1 MHHEGYLSSAVRS
14 TLRPIAIKGDGESIE
29 SLTSYI
35 GRLAWHHSVKPSLLI
50 GSLIDPGKSPG
61 FLNHEIATSFN
72 SLTPKTATIIESIS
86 AQSGLAHHWVAAMT
100 FVHLHDQIDHS
111 ARGFIRKTKQ
121 WCPVCY
127 HEDHS
132 NGGHYDRLA
141 WSLQGVSHCVK
152 HRCKLRD
159 YCQYC
164 LKAQPY
170 ISTKCEVGFCHHCEQ
185 SLSESILSKRA
196 DADCRESEV
205 YSSLVLGI
213 VDQTLAETEGLESI
227 LRQIAYMFS
236 AEGITPFA
244 EFLKMERH
252 CVERWMTGETKPAL
266 KSVQRVF
273 GKLKVPWADVLMKR
287 MSASEIIES
296 NKRSRSKVQWS
307 RRELD
312 PERELRVVDGEILHD
327 DQPSARKVRSAAAIE
342 RIERYLDQ
350 IISGK
355 VKPYSRAKIAA
366 TLGVSSGYLESLFG
380 GKVKLISEIYKKY
393 LDDLSVSRTELLK
406 AEIYVSLQMVYQDG
420 EAPSWSNVGA
430 HLSEDLHKR
439 FSMTEMARIRK
450 EAIPD
455 VFSGRYQE
463 KVQRA
468 KKSLGFFQR
477 KR

>member
-1 MHHEGYLSSAVRS
+1 MHHESYLRSEARS
-14 TLRPIAIKGDGESIE
+14 TLRPIAIKGDGENIE
-29 SLTSYI
+29 SLTSYV

-86 AQSGLAHHWVAAMT
+86 TQAGLAHHSVAAMT
-100 FVHLHDQIDHS
+100 FVHLYDQIEHS

-127 HEDHS
+127 HEDHL
-132 NGGHYDRLA
+132 NGGQYARLA

-159 YCQYC
+159 YCQHC

-170 ISTKCEVGFCHHCEQ
+170 LSTKSQVGFCHHCEKL
-185 SLSESILSKRA
+185 LSESVLSKRA
-196 DADCRESEV
+196 DADCKESEV
-205 YSSLVLGI
+205 YSSLVLG
-213 VDQTLAETEGLESI
+213 VVNQTLAEPESLESI

-236 AEGITPFA
+236 AEGIPRFA
-244 EFLKMERH
+244 EFLKMDRH

-266 KSVQRVF
+266 KSVQRIF
-273 GKLKVPWADVLMKR
+273 SKLNVPWADVLMKR
-287 MSASEIIES
+287 MSASEIIDS
-296 NKRSRSKVQWS
+296 NKRSRSKVQWA

-312 PERELRVVDGEILHD
+312 PERELRVVDGEILHE
-327 DQPSARKVRSAAAIE
+327 DQPCARKVRSAAEIE
-342 RIERYLDQ
+342 RINRYLDQ

-380 GKVKLISEIYKKY
+380 GKVKTISEIYKKY
-393 LDDLSVSRTELLK
+393 LDDLSALRIEFLK
-406 AEIYVSLQMVYQDG
+406 AEIYVSLQRVYEDG
-420 EAPSWSNVGA
+420 EAPSWNNVGA
-430 HLSEDLHKR
+430 HLSKDLHKR

-450 EAIPD
+450 EAIPE
-455 VFSGRYQE
+455 VYSGRYKE
-463 KVQRA
+463 SIQRA
-468 KKSLGFFQR
+468 KRRLGFTR
-477 KR
+477 

>member
-1 MHHEGYLSSAVRS
+1 MHHEEYLSSAARS
-14 TLRPIAIKGDGESIE
+14 TLRPIMIRGEGEHIE

-50 GSLIDPGKSPG
+50 GSLIDPGKSSG

-72 SLTPKTATIIESIS
+72 SLTLKTATIVKSV
-86 AQSGLAHHWVAAMT
+86 ATQAGLAKHLVAAMT
-100 FVHLHDQIDHS
+100 FVHLHDQIDNS

-127 HEDHS
+127 HDDHS
-132 NGGHYDRLA
+132 NGGQYDHLA

-159 YCQYC
+159 YCQHC

-170 ISTKCEVGFCHHCEQ
+170 LSTKCEVGFCHHCEQ
-185 SLSESILSKRA
+185 SLSESVLSKRA
-196 DADCRESEV
+196 DADCKESEV

-213 VDQTLAETEGLESI
+213 VDPTLAETESLESI

-236 AEGITPFA
+236 AEGIPRFA
-244 EFLKMERH
+244 EFLKMDRH
-252 CVERWMTGETKPAL
+252 CVECWMTGETKPAL
-266 KSVQRVF
+266 KSVQRVC
-273 GKLKVPWADVLMKR
+273 GKLKVPWVDVLMKR
-287 MSASEIIES
+287 MSASEIIEL
-296 NKRSRSKVQWS
+296 NKRSRSKIQWA

-312 PERELRVVDGEILHD
+312 SERELRVVDGEILHD
-327 DQPSARKVRSAAAIE
+327 DQPCARKVRSVAAIE
-342 RIERYLDQ
+342 RIDRYLDQ
-350 IISGK
+350 IISGR

-380 GKVKLISEIYKKY
+380 GKVKMISEIYKKY
-393 LDDLSVSRTELLK
+393 LDDLSVSRAELLK
-406 AEIYVSLQMVYQDG
+406 AEIYVSLQMVYEDG

-430 HLSEDLHKR
+430 YLSEDLQKR
-439 FSMTEMARIRK
+439 YSMTEMARIRK

-455 VFSGRYQE
+455 VFSGRYQASVE
-463 KVQRA
+463 RA
-468 KKSLGFFQR
+468 KRRLGFV
-477 KR
+477 K

>member
-1 MHHEGYLSSAVRS
+1 MHHESYIRSAARS
-14 TLRPIAIKGDGESIE
+14 LLRPIAIRGDGENIE

-35 GRLAWHHSVKPSLLI
+35 GRLAWHHSVKPSLLV

-72 SLTPKTATIIESIS
+72 SLTPKTTTIIEAIS
-86 AQSGLAHHWVAAMT
+86 TQAGLARHWVAAMT

-111 ARGFIRKTKQ
+111 ARGFIRKNKQ

-127 HEDHS
+127 HDDRS
-132 NGGHYDRLA
+132 NGGEYDRLA

-159 YCQYC
+159 YCQHC

-170 ISTKCEVGFCHHCEQ
+170 LSTKCEVGFCHHCEQ
-185 SLSESILSKRA
+185 SLSESVLSKRA
-196 DADCRESEV
+196 DADCKDSEI
-205 YSSLVLGI
+205 YSSLVRG
-213 VDQTLAETEGLESI
+213 VFDQTQVEMESLESI

-236 AEGITPFA
+236 AEGIPRFA
-244 EFLKMERH
+244 EFLKMDRH
-252 CVERWMTGETKPAL
+252 CVERWLRGETEPTL

-287 MSASEIIES
+287 VSASEIIES
-296 NKRSRSKVQWS
+296 NKRSRSKVQWA
-307 RRELD
+307 RTVPD
-312 PERELRVVDGEILHD
+312 PARGLRVVDGEILYD
-327 DQPSARKVRSAAAIE
+327 DQPCARKVRSAAAIE
-342 RIERYLDQ
+342 RIDCYLDQ

-366 TLGVSSGYLESLFG
+366 TLGVSSGYLESMFG
-380 GKVKLISEIYKKY
+380 GKVKMISEMYKKY
-393 LDDLSVSRTELLK
+393 LDDLSVSRAELLK
-406 AEIYVSLQMVYQDG
+406 AEIYVSLQMVYEDG

-430 HLSEDLHKR
+430 YLSEDLHKR
-439 FSMTEMARIRK
+439 FSMAEMARIRK

-463 KVQRA
+463 SVQRV
-468 KKSLGFFQR
+468 KR
-477 KR
+477 KMGLV

>member
-127 HEDHS
+127 DEDHS
-132 NGGHYDRLA
+132 NGGQYDRLA

-159 YCQYC
+159 YCQSC

-170 ISTKCEVGFCHHCEQ
+170 LSSKCEVGFCHHCEQ
-185 SLSESILSKRA
+185 SLSESVLSQRT
-196 DADCRESEV
+196 DADCEESEV

-213 VDQTLAETEGLESI
+213 VDQTLAETESLESI

-236 AEGITPFA
+236 AEGIARFA
-244 EFLKMERH
+244 EFLKMDRH

-273 GKLKVPWADVLMKR
+273 GKLEVPWADVLMKR
-287 MSASEIIES
+287 MSACEIIES
-296 NKRSRSKVQWS
+296 NKRSRSKVQWA
-307 RRELD
+307 RRELA

-327 DQPSARKVRSAAAIE
+327 DQPCARTNHLGPSKALFSRKNRCYAGRLLWLSRVPVWRE
-342 RIERYLDQ
+342 
-350 IISGK
+350 GK
-355 VKPYSRAKIAA
+355 DN
-366 TLGVSSGYLESLFG
+366 LG
-380 GKVKLISEIYKKY
+380 
-393 LDDLSVSRTELLK
+393 DL
-406 AEIYVSLQMVYQDG
+406 Q
-420 EAPSWSNVGA
+420 
-430 HLSEDLHKR
+430 
-439 FSMTEMARIRK
+439 
-450 EAIPD
+450 AIP
-455 VFSGRYQE
+455 G
-463 KVQRA
+463 
-468 KKSLGFFQR
+468 
-477 KR
+477 